1 MVDVVL
7 LDSNIPGQANVGL
20 EPTLKVGSNWMATA
34 LILAS
39 KGIV

>member
-7 LDSNIPGQANVGL
+7 LDSNMPGHENVGL

-34 LILAS
+34 LMLVDTVA
-39 KGIV
+39 V